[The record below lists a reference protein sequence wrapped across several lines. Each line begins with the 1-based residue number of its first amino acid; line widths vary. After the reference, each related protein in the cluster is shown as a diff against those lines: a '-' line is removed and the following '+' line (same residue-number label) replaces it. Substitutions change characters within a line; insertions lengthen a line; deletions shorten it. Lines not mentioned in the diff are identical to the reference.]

1 MARLHLILGMVVSAT
16 LTSCALFEPREPEP
30 PSQSGSNFEPPYS
43 AETVISNLKN
53 AIAAKNLDN
62 YIACFSDPLRT
73 QRVYTFVPSAPAWA
87 QYSGEL
93 SSWDREKERAYMQ
106 NLISRTS
113 SNAFSSLLLVPKS
126 FQITSDSV
134 VHNYEYTFTFHHDGR
149 VISDSTARGE
159 LWFTL
164 GQDNSGLWSIYRWI
178 DYPLTPTS
186 TIITWSSFKG
196 GFSSH

>member
-1 MARLHLILGMVVSAT
+1 MAHIRFILTILLLAL
-16 LTSCALFEPREPEP
+16 LTGCSLFEPREPEQ

-62 YIACFSDPLRT
+62 YIACFSDPVRT
-73 QRVYTFVPSAPAWA
+73 QREFTFVPSGPAWA
-87 QYSGEL
+87 QYSSEL
-93 SSWDREKERAYMQ
+93 SSWDRNKEREYMR
-106 NLISRTS
+106 NLISHTS
-113 SNAFSSLLLVPKS
+113 SSAFSSLLLVPKS
-126 FQITSDSV
+126 FAITTDSV
-134 VHNYEYTFTFHHDGR
+134 VYNYTYTLSFHHDGR

-164 GQDNSGLWSIYRWI
+164 GPDNTGSWSIYRWL

-186 TIITWSSFKG
+186 TIVTWSSFKG
-196 GFSSH
+196 GFSTH

>member
-1 MARLHLILGMVVSAT
+1 MMRLGLILSFGLSA
-16 LTSCALFEPREPEP
+16 LLMSCALFEPREPEP

-62 YIACFSDPLRT
+62 YIVCFSGALPT
-73 QRVYTFVPSAPAWA
+73 QRGLTFVPSAPARA
-87 QYSGEL
+87 QYSSEL

-106 NLISRTS
+106 NLISHTS
-113 SNAFSSLLLVPKS
+113 SNAFSSLSLVPKS
-126 FQITSDSV
+126 FAITTDSV
-134 VHNYEYTFTFHHDGR
+134 VYNYTYTFTFHHDAR

-164 GQDNSGLWSIYRWI
+164 GQDNTGLWSIYRWL

-186 TIITWSSFKG
+186 TITTWSSFKG
-196 GFSSH
+196 GFS